1 LLLLLLLSFSAPLV
15 LLTIE
20 GVYNTTTQ
28 SWDLITLLAL
38 SWSRE
43 TFRSDSFVE
52 LVDEKNTMKID

>member
-1 LLLLLLLSFSAPLV
+1 
-15 LLTIE
+15 
-20 GVYNTTTQ
+20 
-28 SWDLITLLAL
+28 L